1 MRNHQKNQVKE
12 IDWRKSGFCLFTC
25 KTSRRHDGPDGG
37 ACAGM
42 NLGKAPE
49 KEPIL
54 GHCTDQLRHVKYDAQ
69 EAGRENGNICGDFE
83 ARDSLGHLLPC
94 LHGVR
99 CLALLSLI
107 PTDRY
112 LRI

>member
-1 MRNHQKNQVKE
+1 VFH
-12 IDWRKSGFCLFTC
+12 LFTC
-25 KTSRRHDGPDGG
+25 QVYRRHYGHDRGT
-37 ACAGM
+37 CEGM
-42 NLGKAPE
+42 DLSKAPE

-54 GHCTDQLRHVKYDAQ
+54 GHCTDQLRHVKYGAQ
-69 EAGRENGNICGDFE
+69 EAGRENGNICGDLE

-107 PTDRY
+107 PMDRC